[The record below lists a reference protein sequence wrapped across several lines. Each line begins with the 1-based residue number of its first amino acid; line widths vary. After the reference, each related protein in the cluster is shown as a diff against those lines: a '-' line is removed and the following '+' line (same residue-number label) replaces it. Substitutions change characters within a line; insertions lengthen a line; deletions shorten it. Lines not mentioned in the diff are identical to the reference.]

1 MEKNRIIEEILSA
14 LTLNSFQEDSY
25 ELMYEYQGN
34 D

>member
-25 ELMYEYQGN
+25 EPMYECQGN